1 MILRTAQI
9 RVRLMITHPDGH
21 RQINSK
27 QARRHLQVGY
37 PELSIECP
45 QCHSSAGRTCFMGPG
60 YMGIT
65 HRARRAVYEQLR
77 SSSLVS
83 SSIA

>member
-1 MILRTAQI
+1 MII
-9 RVRLMITHPDGH
+9 HPDGH

-27 QARRHLQVGY
+27 QARRRLAVGY

-65 HRARRAVYEQLR
+65 HRARRVVYEQIR
-77 SSSLVS
+77 SRSLVS

>member
-1 MILRTAQI
+1 MII
-9 RVRLMITHPDGH
+9 HPRGH
-21 RQINSK
+21 DQINSK
-27 QARRHLQVGY
+27 QARRRLEMGY

-77 SSSLVS
+77 SRSLATP
-83 SSIA
+83 SIA

>member
-1 MILRTAQI
+1 MTI
-9 RVRLMITHPDGH
+9 RPYSHIT
-21 RQINSK
+21 SK
-27 QARRHLQVGY
+27 QARRHLAVGY

-45 QCHSSAGRTCFMGPG
+45 QCHSSAGRRCFMGPG

-65 HRARRAVYEQLR
+65 HRVRRALYQELR
-77 SSSLVS
+77 RRSLAT